1 MNLKS
6 ARPKFKELYM
16 RPMKSIL
23 VIALLSVT
31 NAVADGGIS
40 EAALGQARSELVIG
54 LGVIDKILGPD
65 IDKAAKDLGTE
76 KANVFI
82 LESRGLVSDPRLSLA
97 EAYKRL
103 EAANMKLET
112 LKVIQAELAKRIA
125 SKILV
130 QLEAALP

>member
-1 MNLKS
+1 
-6 ARPKFKELYM
+6 
-16 RPMKSIL
+16 MKSIL